1 MDTKVSIIIP
11 VYNVAPYLDA
21 CLSSCI
27 NQTFH
32 DIEIIVVN
40 DGSTDES
47 LRIIKEYAEKDD
59 RIKVITKENQGLVY
73 ARKSGLEVA
82 CSEYVFHLDGD
93 DYIEVNAIELL
104 YSEALRSRA
113 DYVASN
119 FFSVYKGNRGTS
131 DISNVFYKLSGQELL
146 LSILRYKTW
155 NIWGKLM
162 RKSLFDNIVYYP
174 ISIGED
180 LFFHMQIC
188 LKITKAIC
196 IENHLYNYVLRPG
209 SLTGKKKKICR
220 KRKRDMMKSMFCIME
235 IYPYNQSIKDEVY
248 LLFYYFF
255 LNCIAHREMDVKT
268 ILYDNYWSKKE
279 RKSFLWRKRK
289 DFYLI
294 TSIFFLSPFLGSLM
308 ANVYL
313 LMVLLWRKY
322 CR

>member
-59 RIKVITKENQGLVY
+59 RIKVITKENKGLVY

-113 DYVASN
+113 DYVACN
-119 FFSVYKGNRGTS
+119 IFSVYNGHSRAS
-131 DISNVFYKLSGQELL
+131 DISNVFYKLSGQKLL
-146 LSILRYKTW
+146 LSILRYRTW

-162 RKSLFDNIVYYP
+162 RKSLFDDVIYYP

-188 LKITKAIC
+188 LKIKKAVC
-196 IENHLYNYVLRPG
+196 IENHLYNYILRPG
-209 SLTGKKKKICR
+209 SLTGQKKKICR
-220 KRKRDMMKSMFCIME
+220 KMKRDMVKAMFAIMDV
-235 IYPYNQSIKDEVY
+235 YPYNQSIKDEVY

-255 LNCIAHREMDVKT
+255 LNCIAHREMEIKT
-268 ILYDNYWSKKE
+268 ILYDYYWSKKE
-279 RKSFLWRKRK
+279 RKAFLWRKRK

-294 TSIFFLSPFLGSLM
+294 TSLFFQFSYLGSLM

>member
-1 MDTKVSIIIP
+1 MNIKVSIIIP
-11 VYNVAPYLDA
+11 VYNVAPFLDA

-40 DGSTDES
+40 DGSTDDS
-47 LRIIKEYAEKDD
+47 PRIIQEYAEKDD
-59 RIKVITKENQGLVY
+59 RVKVITKENQGLVY

-82 CSEYVFHLDGD
+82 HGEYVFHLDGD
-93 DYIEVNAIELL
+93 DYIEINAIELL
-104 YSEALRSRA
+104 YSEVLRSGA
-113 DYVASN
+113 DYVACN
-119 FFSVYKGNRGTS
+119 FFSVYEGNKSTS

-162 RKSLFDNIVYYP
+162 KKSLFDNIIYYP
-174 ISIGED
+174 VSIGED

-188 LKITKAIC
+188 LKIKKAVC
-196 IENHLYNYVLRPG
+196 IENHLHNYVLRSG
-209 SLTGKKKKICR
+209 SMTGQNRRICR
-220 KRKRDMMKSMFCIME
+220 EVKRDMVRYMFRIMD
-235 IYPYNQSIKDEVY
+235 IYPYNQAIREEVY

-255 LNCIAHREMDVKT
+255 LNCIAHKEMEIKT
-268 ILYDNYWSKKE
+268 ILYNNYWSNKE
-279 RKSFLWRKRK
+279 RKTFLWRKRK

-294 TSIFFLSPFLGSLM
+294 TSIFFRSSYLGCLV

-313 LMVLLWRKY
+313 FMVLIWRKI
-322 CR
+322 RK